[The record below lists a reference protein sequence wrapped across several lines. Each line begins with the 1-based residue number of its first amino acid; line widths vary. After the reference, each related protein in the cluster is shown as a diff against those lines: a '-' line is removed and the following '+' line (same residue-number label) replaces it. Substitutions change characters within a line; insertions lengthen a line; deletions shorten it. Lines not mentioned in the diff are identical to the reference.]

1 MTEQISGNANL
12 LYWHRDCIILCMK
25 ENKTTKLKQLG
36 KFGREISYF
45 IPVFAGVYVIFNFI
59 SWAS

>member
-1 MTEQISGNANL
+1 MTEQISDNTNL
-12 LYWHRDCIILCMK
+12 LHWHRNCISLCMK

>member
-1 MTEQISGNANL
+1 MTEQISDNTNL
-12 LYWHRDCIILCMK
+12 LHWHRDCISLVMK
-25 ENKTTKLKQLG
+25 QNKTTKLKQLG

>member
-1 MTEQISGNANL
+1 MHYTEQISDNTNL
-12 LYWHRDCIILCMK
+12 LHWHEVHKDSMK

-45 IPVFAGVYVIFNFI
+45 IPVFAGVMYLIFI

>member
-1 MTEQISGNANL
+1 MTEQISDNTNL
-12 LYWHRDCIILCMK
+12 LYWHRNCIRLSMK

>member
-1 MTEQISGNANL
+1 MTEQISDNTNL
-12 LYWHRDCIILCMK
+12 LHWHRDCISLVMK
-25 ENKTTKLKQLG
+25 QNKTTKLKQLG

-59 SWAS
+59 S